1 MNVLFL
7 TMSNQ
12 MLKISANGIYTDL
25 ARRFYD
31 EGHEVYVM
39 MPFERRSGR
48 KTVLFKEAGIH
59 ILGVQTLNVE
69 KTNIIEKGLG
79 QVMLEAQFKAALK
92 KYLGHVRFD
101 LILYST
107 PPITFAKVIEYA
119 KRQNPQAVSYLMLK
133 DIFPQNAVDLGL
145 LKKNGLKGM
154 LYRSFRKKEKKLY
167 AISDVIGCMSLYWL
181 IIPKSNLKKWRFV
194 RTVAILLH
202 RFHSPKN
209 NESRFARST
218 TYLSIVQSSS
228 MVGTLENLKAF
239 RF

>member
-1 MNVLFL
+1 
-7 TMSNQ
+7 MSNQ

-154 LYRSFRKKEKKLY
+154 LYRSFRKK
-167 AISDVIGCMSLYWL
+167 
-181 IIPKSNLKKWRFV
+181 R
-194 RTVAILLH
+194 
-202 RFHSPKN
+202 KN
-209 NESRFARST
+209 
-218 TYLSIVQSSS
+218 S
-228 MVGTLENLKAF
+228 MPF
-239 RF
+239 RM

>member
-1 MNVLFL
+1 
-7 TMSNQ
+7 
-12 MLKISANGIYTDL
+12 
-25 ARRFYD
+25 
-31 EGHEVYVM
+31 M

-167 AISDVIGCMSLYWL
+167 AISGVIGCMSPANVKFILAHNPEIKPEKVEIVEQLQSCCIDFTLRRTTSRDSQEVQPTYRL
-181 IIPKSNLKKWRFV
+181 SNLHLWWEPWKTSR
-194 RTVAILLH
+194 
-202 RFHSPKN
+202 HSVSN
-209 NESRFARST
+209 
-218 TYLSIVQSSS
+218 
-228 MVGTLENLKAF
+228 
-239 RF
+239 